1 MNLRITKQEGRKC
14 ADGWCGGVWVR
25 GTIGN
30 YLFDALV
37 FEEHAENEE
46 YEIGRSRISNL
57 WVHDGKGIKGRT
69 VYNWDRGLDVEAVD
83 EPAAVAVATIC
94 GLLAERVFGKVA
106 C

>member
-1 MNLRITKQEGRKC
+1 MKTGLKITKQDGRKC

-25 GTIGN
+25 GECNGL
-30 YLFDALV
+30 YFDALV

-46 YEIGRSRISNL
+46 YEIGRSRISKL
-57 WVHDGKGIKGRT
+57 LVRAEKFGK
-69 VYNWDRGLDVEAVD
+69 VLYNWDRGLDVEAVNQQ
-83 EPAAVAVATIC
+83 ASVAVATIC